1 MITKNELKR
10 FQSFMGFEKCDS
22 SIDEDVSAE
31 IQMLKE
37 KKVED
42 KPKARHKT
50 VSKKRTSKTKKK
62 IVSNN
67 RRTSSNRNGK
77 TKNAR

>member
-10 FQSFMGFEKCDS
+10 FQSFMGFE
-22 SIDEDVSAE
+22 ERE
-31 IQMLKE
+31 E

-42 KPKARHKT
+42 KPKVRHKA
-50 VSKKRTSKTKKK
+50 VSKKRTRKTKKK

-67 RRTSSNRNGK
+67 RRSSSYRNGK